1 MTLRARLLRTPLLA
15 AALALAPALTAAQQP
30 ALVAAAPTEYA
41 AAVAEA
47 RRLVSDTMRVL
58 GVPGA
63 QITVWRAGRIIW
75 SEGIGWADLEQQVP
89 MTTLTRSR
97 IGSISKSLAAVA
109 LGLLVED
116 AGLDL
121 DAPVQQYVPA
131 FPLKRWPI
139 TTRQVAGH
147 LAGIRHY
154 GDPGEFAS
162 REAYADVTAGL
173 AIFAGDSLRF
183 EPGTQYGYSTYGYT
197 LVSAVIE
204 GASEEPFLA
213 FMRERV
219 LEPLGMW
226 QTVAEHVD
234 SIIPFRASYYT
245 RDSLGGVVNAPWVDN
260 SYKWAG
266 GGYVSTT
273 EDLVRFAE
281 GLLEGRILEPGT
293 RELLWTSQRTSDGR
307 ETGYGIGWRV
317 GADSAGRRTVAH
329 SGGSMGA
336 TANLIVYPDERLI
349 IALLV
354 NSDNTFVG
362 AAPRIAELF
371 LR

>member
-1 MTLRARLLRTPLLA
+1 MEG
-15 AALALAPALTAAQQP
+15 AAQQP
-30 ALVAAAPTEYA
+30 AVAPPPAAAPQPAVTAGTPSAYA
-41 AAVAEA
+41 DAIAGA
-47 RRLVSDTMRVL
+47 RQFILDTMRVL
-58 GVPGA
+58 GAPGA
-63 QITVWRAGRIIW
+63 QITIVRDGRVIW

-116 AGLDL
+116 GHVDL
-121 DAPVQQYVPA
+121 DAPVQQYVPG
-131 FPLKRWPI
+131 FPEKRWPI
-139 TTRQVAGH
+139 TARQVAGH

-154 GDPGEFAS
+154 EGDEFAS
-162 REAYADVTAGL
+162 REAYPDVASGL
-173 AIFAGDSLRF
+173 AIFADDSLLF
-183 EPGTQYGYSTYGYT
+183 EPGTSYEYSTYGFT

-204 GASEEPFLA
+204 GASGEPFLA
-213 FMRERV
+213 FMRSRV

-226 QTVAEHVD
+226 ETVAEHVD

-245 RDSLGGVVNAPWVDN
+245 RDSAGGVINAPWVDN

-273 EDLVRFAE
+273 EDLARFAQ
-281 GLLEGRILEPGT
+281 GLLDGRILRPET
-293 RELLWTSQRTSDGR
+293 RDLLWTSQRTTDGR
-307 ETGYGIGWRV
+307 ETGYGIGW
-317 GADSAGRRTVAH
+317 GATSDSAGRRVVAH

-336 TANLIVYPDERLI
+336 TANLIIYPDERMI

-354 NSDNTFVG
+354 NSDRTFIR
-362 AAPRIAELF
+362 AAPRIAERF
-371 LR
+371 LAADGASPAR